1 MCPEG
6 PMQGQAS
13 HFFRFA
19 KEKIPYGINRYQN
32 ETDRLYQ
39 VLNDSLEGKE
49 WLANNE
55 YSIADMASFP
65 WVYAATI
72 AGRSSCLTGCP
83 ACFCTKSG
91 AAADTLLKP
100 SGEIMTLCLY
110 A

>member
-1 MCPEG
+1 
-6 PMQGQAS
+6 MQGQAS

-19 KEKIPYGINRYQN
+19 EEKIPYGINRYQN
-32 ETDRLYQ
+32 ETGRLYQ

-72 AGRSSCLTGCP
+72 AGQ
-83 ACFCTKSG
+83 F
-91 AAADTLLKP
+91 
-100 SGEIMTLCLY
+100 
-110 A
+110 